1 MSASFSERLAAR
13 RAHASAAAA
22 HLAAVDAMTEAGV
35 TQADRVAPDEI
46 DRSITAAHIA
56 AARAHEAAAQAA
68 ILVQFGADAAL
79 SASAS
84 HAALAA
90 SRAADPELDQVSGGY
105 LADGTSLVVLSPS
118 ERVAPHTQAAVEHES
133 IAGCVMKGSG

>member
-13 RAHASAAAA
+13 RAHGFVAAA
-22 HLAAVDAMTEAGV
+22 HLAAVDAMTEAEAP
-35 TQADRVAPDEI
+35 QADRVDPSEH

-56 AARAHEAAAQAA
+56 AARAHEAAAQTA

-79 SASAS
+79 SVSAS

-105 LADGTSLVVLSPS
+105 LADGTSPMALALS
-118 ERVAPHTQAAVEHES
+118 ERVTRHSRAAVEHER
-133 IAGCVMKGSG
+133 IAGCAMNM